1 MESKRHQVVNLF
13 IRSDQVIRSS
23 IECGVKDTGLHRSQH
38 RILMILG
45 KHPDCSQTMLARKL
59 EVSPAAV
66 AVALKKLEKS
76 GYIERQSVESDN
88 RMNHVVVTPKG
99 MEAIRVSCAYFQ
111 EVENVLLDGFSE
123 EDLDILERFLKK
135 VIQNGEN
142 YYRPVNEK
150 KGK

>member
-1 MESKRHQVVNLF
+1 MESKRRQVVNLF
-13 IRSDQVIRSS
+13 KRSDQVIRSS

-99 MEAIRVSCAYFQ
+99 MEAIRLSCIYFQ
-111 EVENVLLDGFSE
+111 EVENALLDGFSE
-123 EDLDILERFLKK
+123 KDLDILEQFLKK

-142 YYRPVNEK
+142 YCLNEK